1 MFSVLFCS
9 FREIFC
15 GFRMSTDF
23 LFLLKWQQS
32 GAGAVARRWL
42 CLGSPLL
49 LSAASLSSIPA
60 GLRKSGL
67 KHCRCV
73 RAIGVGWEKV
83 PDKHLLAWRC
93 R

>member
-23 LFLLKWQQS
+23 LFSLKWQQS

-49 LSAASLSSIPA
+49 LSTAEFILDTFRAKEIRAEASPLHASNRRGMGEGPGQAS
-60 GLRKSGL
+60 SGL
-67 KHCRCV
+67 EV
-73 RAIGVGWEKV
+73 
-83 PDKHLLAWRC
+83 
-93 R
+93 